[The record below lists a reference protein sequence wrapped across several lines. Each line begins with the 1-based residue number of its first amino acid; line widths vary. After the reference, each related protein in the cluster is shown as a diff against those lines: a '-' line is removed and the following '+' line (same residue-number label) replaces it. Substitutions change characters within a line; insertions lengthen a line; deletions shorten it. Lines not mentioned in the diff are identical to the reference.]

1 MDNGQNGQKSIT
13 IRLDDPELIA
23 WAEAQSSAQA
33 SAKTAIKVC
42 MFQYGKDKDLLN
54 AILEDKFSNHSSSN
68 QVRQTYDNNQNHS
81 APIAP
86 VVERVESEKS
96 HTPVAPVIPSTPPVT
111 VEPQGGQVSAGL
123 ASLL

>member
-1 MDNGQNGQKSIT
+1 MDNGQKSIT

-54 AILEDKFSNHSSSN
+54 AILEDKFSKPDSSN
-68 QVRQTYDNNQNHS
+68 NVRQKYDNNQNHS
-81 APIAP
+81 APVAP
-86 VVERVESEKS
+86 VVERAESEIN
-96 HTPVAPVIPSTPPVT
+96 HTPAAPVMPTTPPVQ
-111 VEPQGGQVSAGL
+111 EPSGGQVSAGF

>member
-1 MDNGQNGQKSIT
+1 MDNEQKSIT

-23 WAEAQSSAQA
+23 WAAAQSSAQS

-54 AILEDKFSNHSSSN
+54 AILEDKFSKPDSANP
-68 QVRQTYDNNQNHS
+68 VRQMYDNNQNHS
-81 APIAP
+81 APVAP
-86 VVERVESEKS
+86 VVERAESDKT
-96 HTPVAPVIPSTPPVT
+96 HTPAATVAPATPLVQ
-111 VEPQGGQVSAGL
+111 EPTGGQQISDGF